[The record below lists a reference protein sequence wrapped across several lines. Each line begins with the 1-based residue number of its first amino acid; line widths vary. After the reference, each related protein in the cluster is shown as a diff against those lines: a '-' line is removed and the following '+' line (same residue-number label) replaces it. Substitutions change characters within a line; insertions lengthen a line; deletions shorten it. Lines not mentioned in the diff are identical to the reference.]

1 MTGPV
6 LAGTTFVASAVEC
19 VEAATIVL
27 AVALT
32 RGLRVALLGTFGA
45 LIALAIFIAAFGAL
59 LVRASALPYIETIVG
74 LFLLYFGWKWLRKAI
89 YRYAGRIPMRDEAAN
104 FQRDNER
111 LRGAH
116 DDRVGIAMA
125 FQGVLLEGFE
135 VAIIVVSFA
144 ATAHGALDWSIGGA
158 ALAAILVAIAAIVAH
173 APLTNVPENALKFI
187 VGTMLVSLG
196 LFWSATGLGFVSP
209 LGDGSIAV
217 LIGATL
223 LISYASI
230 LRLRAP
236 SNR

>member
-1 MTGPV
+1 MTGPI

-32 RGLRVALLGTFGA
+32 RGLRVALLGTVGA
-45 LIALAIFIAAFGAL
+45 LFALAIFIAAFGAL
-59 LVRASALPYIETIVG
+59 LVRASALHGIETVVG

-104 FQRDNER
+104 FAKENER
-111 LRGAH
+111 LRETQ
-116 DDRVGIAMA
+116 DDRLGIAMA

-144 ATAHGALDWSIGGA
+144 ATSHGALDWSIGGA
-158 ALAAILVAIAAIVAH
+158 ALAALLVALVAILAH
-173 APLTNVPENALKFI
+173 RPLTNVPENALKFI

-196 LFWSATGLGFVSP
+196 LFWSATGLGFTSP
-209 LGDGSIAV
+209 LGDGMIALLIAATLALSFASIA
-217 LIGATL
+217 
-223 LISYASI
+223 
-230 LRLRAP
+230 RLRK
-236 SNR
+236 SSIR

>member
-6 LAGTTFVASAVEC
+6 LAGTTFAASAVEC

-32 RGLRVALLGTFGA
+32 RGLRVALLGTLGA
-45 LIALAIFIAAFGAL
+45 LVALAIFIVAFGAL
-59 LVRASALPYIETIVG
+59 LVRASALHGIETVVG

-116 DDRVGIAMA
+116 DDRLGMAMA

-144 ATAHGALDWSIGGA
+144 ATSHGALEWSIGGA
-158 ALAAILVAIAAIVAH
+158 AVAAVLVTLAAIVAH
-173 APLTNVPENALKFI
+173 GPLTSVPENALKFI

-196 LFWSATGLGFVSP
+196 LFWSATGLGFTSP
-209 LGDGSIAV
+209 LGDGSIVIAIV
-217 LIGATL
+217 ATL
-223 LISYASI
+223 AVSYASI
-230 LRLRAP
+230 LRLRVP

>member
-6 LAGTTFVASAVEC
+6 LAGTTFAASAVEC

-32 RGLRVALLGTFGA
+32 RGLRVALLGTLGA
-45 LIALAIFIAAFGAL
+45 LLALAIFIAVFGSL
-59 LVRASALPYIETIVG
+59 LVRASELRGIETIVG
-74 LFLLYFGWKWLRKAI
+74 LFLLYFGWKWLQKAI

-104 FQRDNER
+104 FAKDNAR
-111 LRGAH
+111 LSEAH
-116 DDRVGIAMA
+116 DDRLGMAMA

-144 ATAHGALDWSIGGA
+144 ATSHGALDWSIGGA
-158 ALAAILVAIAAIVAH
+158 ALAAVLVALLAIVAH
-173 APLTNVPENALKFI
+173 RPLTNVPENALKFI

-209 LGDGSIAV
+209 LGDGIVAIIV
-217 LIGATL
+217 AATL
-223 LISYASI
+223 ALSFATIAQ
-230 LRLRAP
+230 LRKSSAR
-236 SNR
+236 